1 MLLNNIR
8 LIPSPRYA
16 IAIMLS
22 LLLLSGCKWL
32 EPPARSDLEKVRE
45 SGVLRVG
52 TLNNQLA
59 YFIGADGPTGLDYEL
74 AQRFADKLGVKLE
87 MQPMFTLAGLFP
99 SLERG
104 DVDII
109 AAGLTMTDD
118 RLESFRAAPAY
129 YYASQIVVYK
139 KGQWR
144 PRDTEDLSQNKGSL
158 TVVKGSSHEKSL
170 NTLKVL
176 YPDLKWQA
184 VEETDSDDLLRM
196 VAKGEL
202 DYTIADSVD
211 VALSQRI
218 HPDIAT
224 ALELT
229 EDEPIAWFVNKTT
242 DDSLYALLIEFFGD
256 MQQNGELAK
265 LEEKYFGHVA
275 TFDYVD
281 TRAFLRA
288 IEKKLPR
295 WESLFKK
302 YAEEFDWRLIAALS
316 YQESHWNPKA
326 VSPTGVRG
334 MMMLTL
340 PTAKSVG
347 VNNRLDPEQSI
358 RGGTEYLRKMINR
371 IPDSIAEHEKVW
383 FALASYNVG
392 FGHLMDARR
401 LTKTQGG
408 NPDAWS
414 DVKQRLPLLRQR
426 KYYTQTRYG
435 YARGDEALNY
445 VENIRRYYQSII
457 GYEQAHNQPPQQQ
470 DIAVID
476 DLHTITPPKTP
487 EVAPQEAGSNAEA
500 DIVDKAKPTKTA
512 NN

>member
-1 MLLNNIR
+1 MLNNILFPQR
-8 LIPSPRYA
+8 LRLLLA
-16 IAIMLS
+16 AVLS
-22 LLLLSGCKWL
+22 LTLLSGCNWL
-32 EPPARSDLEKVRE
+32 EAPEKSDLERIRD

-52 TLNNQLA
+52 TLNNQLS
-59 YFIGADGPTGLDYEL
+59 YFIGNEGPTGLDYEL

-87 MQPMFTLAGLFP
+87 MQPMFTLSGLFP
-99 SLERG
+99 TLKRG
-104 DVDII
+104 DVDLV
-109 AAGLTMTDD
+109 AAGLTMTKE
-118 RLESFRAAPAY
+118 RLAEFRAAPAY

-144 PRDTEDLSQNKGSL
+144 PRSIEDLAENKGRL
-158 TVVKGSSHEKSL
+158 VVVKGSSHERSL
-170 NTLKVL
+170 ETLKVL
-176 YPDLKWQA
+176 HPDLAWEA
-184 VEETDSDDLLRM
+184 LAETDSDELLRL
-196 VAKGEL
+196 VATGEL
-202 DYTIADSVD
+202 DYTLADSVD

-229 EDEPIAWFVNKTT
+229 EDEPIAWFLNQAA
-242 DDSLYALLIEFFGD
+242 DDSLYALLIEFFGELK
-256 MQQNGELAK
+256 QSGELAK

-302 YAEEFDWRLIAALS
+302 YSEELDWRLIAALS
-316 YQESHWNPKA
+316 YQESHWNPRA

-347 VNNRLDPEQSI
+347 VTNRLDPEQSI
-358 RGGTEYLRKMINR
+358 RGGVQYLRKMINR
-371 IPDSIAEHEKVW
+371 IPDSVEGHEKVW

-401 LTKTQGG
+401 LTKKQGG
-408 NPDAWS
+408 DPDAWS
-414 DVKQRLPLLRQR
+414 DVKQRLPMLRQR
-426 KYYTQTRYG
+426 KYYRQTRYG

-445 VENIRRYYQSII
+445 VENIRRYYQSIM
-457 GYEQAHNQPPQQQ
+457 GYEQAHRQQLQ
-470 DIAVID
+470 KEQIAEVD
-476 DLHTITPPKTP
+476 GLHTITPPETP
-487 EVAPQEAGSNAEA
+487 PVKPEAIEEA
-500 DIVDKAKPTKTA
+500 AKAAKPTRTA
-512 NN
+512 SN

>member
-8 LIPSPRYA
+8 LTPPHLRYA
-16 IAIMLS
+16 FAIMLS

-32 EPPARSDLEKVRE
+32 EPPARSDLEKIRE

-59 YFIGADGPTGLDYEL
+59 YFIGSDGPTGLDYEL
-74 AQRFADKLGVKLE
+74 AQQFAAKLGVKLE

-99 SLERG
+99 TLQRGG
-104 DVDII
+104 DVDIV

-118 RLESFRAAPAY
+118 RLETFRAAPAY

-144 PRDTEDLSQNKGSL
+144 PRNTEDLAQNKGSL
-158 TVVKGSSHEKSL
+158 MVVKGSSHEKSL
-170 NTLKVL
+170 NTLQVL
-176 YPDLKWQA
+176 YPQLKWQA
-184 VEETDSDDLLRM
+184 VEETDSDELLRM

-229 EDEPIAWFVNKTT
+229 EDEPIAWFVNQSP
-242 DDSLYALLIEFFGD
+242 DDSLYALLIEFFGE

-295 WESLFKK
+295 WGIPLQEICRRV
-302 YAEEFDWRLIAALS
+302 RLASDCCPVLSGVALEPKSRFSNRCPWHDDADIANC
-316 YQESHWNPKA
+316 EIC
-326 VSPTGVRG
+326 R
-334 MMMLTL
+334 
-340 PTAKSVG
+340 
-347 VNNRLDPEQSI
+347 REQS
-358 RGGTEYLRKMINR
+358 
-371 IPDSIAEHEKVW
+371 S
-383 FALASYNVG
+383 
-392 FGHLMDARR
+392 
-401 LTKTQGG
+401 
-408 NPDAWS
+408 
-414 DVKQRLPLLRQR
+414 
-426 KYYTQTRYG
+426 
-435 YARGDEALNY
+435 
-445 VENIRRYYQSII
+445 
-457 GYEQAHNQPPQQQ
+457 
-470 DIAVID
+470 
-476 DLHTITPPKTP
+476 
-487 EVAPQEAGSNAEA
+487 
-500 DIVDKAKPTKTA
+500 
-512 NN
+512 